1 MLVASTWLLTG
12 SLCSQIF
19 KWYAG
24 DFGPPDQLLPWLLQY
39 LTKDT
44 AASLQHLLSTAGPAN
59 IMLRYRDYDWSLN
72 SAD

>member
-1 MLVASTWLLTG
+1 MLVASTWQLTG
-12 SLCSQIF
+12 SWCLQIF
-19 KWYAG
+19 KWYAS

-59 IMLRYRDYDWSLN
+59 IMLRYKDYDWSLN